1 MQYEIFHHAWHVD
14 HRSILSTFAQHLRC
28 CCDQEKQMKLA
39 GTKPTA
45 AAQSQPTTKEPFSFD
60 DGLCLWSFICLPHL
74 FSVLALSM
82 QLPQLLELPSIH
94 TIHLSSSY
102 ITLKYT
108 SSSSFQYTSK
118 LNSQCFTNILICLF
132 MYFSLYPWT
141 EEVHAV
147 LWNSD
152 TCHIFQPANTYVCVR
167 STVQQQPSF
176 YGHYTGQPALAV
188 TSS

>member
-1 MQYEIFHHAWHVD
+1 MAC
-14 HRSILSTFAQHLRC
+14 RSSQRIVNFAQHLRC

-45 AAQSQPTTKEPFSFD
+45 AAQNAQSQPTTKEPFSFD
-60 DGLCLWSFICLPHL
+60 DGLCHWSFICLPHL

-108 SSSSFQYTSK
+108 FSSSFQYTSK

-132 MYFSLYPWT
+132 YAFFFVSMDRRSSCCTVEFWHVS
-141 EEVHAV
+141 
-147 LWNSD
+147 
-152 TCHIFQPANTYVCVR
+152 HISTSQHIHVC
-167 STVQQQPSF
+167 
-176 YGHYTGQPALAV
+176 A
-188 TSS
+188 